1 MFAEFEREAHAM
13 VERGEAL
20 NAAAL
25 NALYKRLV
33 TDYFGV
39 DMVIDDEIQYEWAR
53 IPHFYRPFY
62 VYKYA
67 TGYSTAVALSEGI
80 LKRASPPSSATR
92 SSCPWAEAPTRWTS
106 CATPVLTLPPRPV
119 DAALEVRA
127 HPRRCR
133 GHAGKTAVT
142 LL

>member
-1 MFAEFEREAHAM
+1 M

-25 NALYKRLV
+25 NELYKRLV
-33 TDYFGV
+33 MDYFGE
-39 DMVIDDEIQYEWAR
+39 DMVIDEEIQYEWAR

-80 LKRASPPSSATR
+80 LKEGEPAVKRYKEFLSMGGSAYPLDELR
-92 SSCPWAEAPTRWTS
+92 HAG
-106 CATPVLTLPPRPV
+106 V
-119 DAALEVRA
+119 DAALEKFERILDDA
-127 HPRRCR
+127 E
-133 GHAGKTAVT
+133 AT
-142 LL
+142 LAKLQ

>member
-33 TDYFGV
+33 TDYFGN

-67 TGYSTAVALSEGI
+67 TGYSTAVALSE
-80 LKRASPPSSATR
+80 AS
-92 SSCPWAEAPTRWTS
+92 
-106 CATPVLTLPPRPV
+106 
-119 DAALEVRA
+119 
-127 HPRRCR
+127 
-133 GHAGKTAVT
+133 
-142 LL
+142 

>member
-39 DMVIDDEIQYEWAR
+39 DMVIDDEI
-53 IPHFYRPFY
+53 
-62 VYKYA
+62 KYSGRA
-67 TGYSTAVALSEGI
+67 SRTSTARSTSTSTQPATPPPWLCP
-80 LKRASPPSSATR
+80 RAS
-92 SSCPWAEAPTRWTS
+92 
-106 CATPVLTLPPRPV
+106 
-119 DAALEVRA
+119 
-127 HPRRCR
+127 
-133 GHAGKTAVT
+133 
-142 LL
+142 

>member
-1 MFAEFEREAHAM
+1 M

-25 NALYKRLV
+25 NELYKRLV
-33 TDYFGV
+33 MDYFGE
-39 DMVIDDEIQYEWAR
+39 DMVIDEEIQYEWAR

-80 LKRASPPSSATR
+80 LKEGEPASSATR
-92 SSCPWAEAPTRWTS
+92 SSCRWA
-106 CATPVLTLPPRPV
+106 
-119 DAALEVRA
+119 AALS
-127 HPRRCR
+127 
-133 GHAGKTAVT
+133 AG
-142 LL
+142 